1 MSPWW
6 KHITCSAV
14 SHIPCRLS
22 SHPQR
27 RVQPLPWH
35 VQRQKGVIKRLQDSL
50 GFRIVIWIRCGQRER
65 GTKLG
70 FGFYHSWTKIFVY
83 WRQPCIHSGLKSQAK
98 MSPNCHIYWIYSVLV
113 GLAWMCA
120 VNTTD
125 HLCWMA
131 KKMSSVWIS
140 QQPFKSSCFDRI
152 NRCSTWMQS
161 FTFTNT
167 DVMSDAGRILMMFG
181 NKHNHARLTAYAYT
195 THTR

>member
-1 MSPWW
+1 MWATRKRHRIRIWFLSFMNKNICVLTTALHPFR
-6 KHITCSAV
+6 TQV
-14 SHIPCRLS
+14 SWQQNKQVR
-22 SHPQR
+22 
-27 RVQPLPWH
+27 
-35 VQRQKGVIKRLQDSL
+35 
-50 GFRIVIWIRCGQRER
+50 
-65 GTKLG
+65 
-70 FGFYHSWTKIFVY
+70 
-83 WRQPCIHSGLKSQAK
+83 AK